1 MANGEPGWIDFKRW
15 ANLVVRWT
23 QHCFPTQ
30 AFLTPSP
37 PDNRSDYDDV
47 DDDDDDV
54 VDDNDYLYH
63 DDDYGVYSAFLRP
76 SGPGNDARNAW

>member
-1 MANGEPGWIDFKRW
+1 MANGEPGWIYFKRW

-37 PDNRSDYDDV
+37 PDKRSDYDDV
-47 DDDDDDV
+47 DDADDD
-54 VDDNDYLYH
+54 LYH
-63 DDDYGVYSAFLRP
+63 DDEYGVYSAFLRP
-76 SGPGNDARNAW
+76 SGPGNDARNA